1 MTWPRALEAFLRERL
16 PAADAVHVAAFRAM
30 PRGASNVTYAV
41 DLRIECAGAACDL
54 ACVLRLQ
61 REYGLLAPYDVLRE
75 HRVLRALDRAGFP
88 VPRPLWAAARCDGI
102 EAPFFLMLRVE
113 GRSLP
118 AFWYPAD
125 GPELRAIASQ
135 LAAIHALDWERA
147 GLGFL
152 APEPDERDPL
162 ACELAGWRVRAAARG
177 LAGHPFLIA
186 LGETLRREKPADLRL
201 RLLHGDPNPG
211 NFILHGDAVAAVV
224 DWELAA
230 LGDPRSD
237 LGFYAALQTVFFAPP
252 PLPGVTPLSR
262 AYEDVTGT
270 PLLDLAYFEA
280 LGLFKIAIV
289 MAGSGGRGGF
299 FSARESIERRLCELL
314 GPRWAA

>member
-16 PAADAVHVAAFRAM
+16 PVADAVHVTGFRAM

-54 ACVLRLQ
+54 SCVLRLQ
-61 REYGLLAPYDVLRE
+61 RDHGLLAPYDVLRE
-75 HRVLRALDRAGFP
+75 HRVLRALDRAGVP
-88 VPRPLWAAARCDGI
+88 VPRPLWAAARCEGI
-102 EAPFFLMLRVE
+102 ETPFFLMLRVE

-118 AFWYPAD
+118 AFWYPAG
-125 GPELRAIASQ
+125 GPELRAIAAQ

-147 GLGFL
+147 GLAFL
-152 APEPDERDPL
+152 VPEDGDREPL
-162 ACELAGWRVRAAARG
+162 ACDLAGWRVRAAVRG
-177 LAGHPFLIA
+177 LQGHPLLIA
-186 LGETLRREKPADLRL
+186 LGEALRRERPSDLRL

-211 NFILHGDAVAAVV
+211 NFILRGDAVAAVV

-252 PLPGVTPLSR
+252 PIPGVTPLSR
-262 AYEDVTGT
+262 AYEDVTGA
-270 PLLDLAYFEA
+270 PLRDLAYFEA
-280 LGLFKIAIV
+280 LGLFKLAIV
-289 MAGSGGRGGF
+289 MAGTSGWGGF
-299 FSARESIERRLCELL
+299 FSARETIERRLADLL